1 VSGLADR
8 LVTAAADAVAKSQ
21 CERHEERE
29 YHWHRADGVAAAAA
43 VLRELAKG
51 TFLLRPNTS
60 GTAGFVTAGEI
71 RIELDRLAGV
81 VERGEQ
87 A

>member
-8 LVTAAADAVAKSQ
+8 LVTAAADAIAKSQ
-21 CERHEERE
+21 CERHEEHE

-43 VLRELAKG
+43 VLRTLAE
-51 TFLLRPNTS
+51 S
-60 GTAGFVTAGEI
+60 GQVAWAESLAG
-71 RIELDRLAGV
+71 LAGV